1 MSETKINWDYV
12 AGWFDADGYVGKP
25 PSHPCYRVQFG
36 NTDLEVLKTIKDF
49 IGVPQK
55 ISIKKTHYN
64 RGVGKIYYQLVIADH
79 ANVKRIVSRLVSRCI
94 TKKLALDETLA
105 WLKSREQNPNF
116 NPTGPKRND
125 GLETKRQIR
134 EASKLRKQGLS
145 YRGIGKKMNLS
156 HVRIW
161 RILNES
167 STNMLT
173 N

>member
-1 MSETKINWDYV
+1 MNWDYL

-25 PSHPCYRVQFG
+25 PSQHCYRIQFG
-36 NTDLEVLKTIKDF
+36 NTDLEVLKQIKIF
-49 IGVPQK
+49 TEVPQK

-64 RGVGKIYYQLVIADH
+64 RGTGKIYYQLTIADH
-79 ANVKRIVSRLVSRCI
+79 KNVKRILSMFASRCI
-94 TKKLALDETLA
+94 TKKSAIKEALE
-105 WLKSREQNPNF
+105 WLNSREQNPNF

-125 GLETKRQIR
+125 GLETKRQTR
-134 EASKLRKQGLS
+134 EATRLREQGLS
-145 YRGIGKKMNLS
+145 YRAIGQKMNLS

-167 STNMLT
+167 SPNMLT